1 MDNILRN
8 SELRLML
15 IEHHPDIRGYTLGAF
30 ASLMV
35 YWYSNYYWHIYKM
48 RKVFKENKD
57 WLTIFNDTVDMFRF
71 LRIEYKYK
79 GMRKWRDIRERMWE

>member
-15 IEHHPDIRGYTLGAF
+15 IEHHPDIRGYNLGIYESFMA
-30 ASLMV
+30 
-35 YWYSNYYWHIYKM
+35 YWYRNYYWHIYKM

-57 WLTIFNDTVDMFRF
+57 WVTILNDTLDMFKF
-71 LRIEYKYK
+71 LRIEYRHK
-79 GMRKWRDIRERMWE
+79 GMRK